1 MVFYQGI
8 HFLSQ
13 GLWAMRGTEVRAMWV
28 TWNTFSYLHQSH
40 TAQWLKQLGINMAMW
55 KNSQHSSKRIPLI
68 LEYIV
73 IYFRE
78 KHNQMAWNM
87 SAGEIGVQTGVGRN
101 LVFAEK

>member
-1 MVFYQGI
+1 
-8 HFLSQ
+8 
-13 GLWAMRGTEVRAMWV
+13 
-28 TWNTFSYLHQSH
+28 
-40 TAQWLKQLGINMAMW
+40 MAMW